1 MLNQIKNFEY
11 LKSFIHAVSQQIYSF
26 SPRILEA
33 KCVTVEGR
41 KLCRDP
47 VVNQLM

>member
-26 SPRILEA
+26 SPRILGA
-33 KCVTVEGR
+33 KCDSVEG
-41 KLCRDP
+41 L
-47 VVNQLM
+47 VNQLAELYC

>member
-33 KCVTVEGR
+33 KSDTVDGR
-41 KLCRDP
+41 KLRRDP
-47 VVNQLM
+47 PVNQLT